1 MSARV
6 SVEAGVAQGWYR
18 WLGSNGVAISL
29 ERFGASAP
37 FEEVYENLGITAD
50 AVVAAARGLLAQD

>member
-1 MSARV
+1 M
-6 SVEAGVAQGWYR
+6 AQSWYR
-18 WLGSNGVAISL
+18 WLGSGGVAISL

-37 FEEVYENLGITAD
+37 YEEVYENLGITAD

>member
-1 MSARV
+1 M
-6 SVEAGVAQGWYR
+6 EAGVAQGWHR
-18 WLGSNGVAISL
+18 WIGSGGTAISL

-50 AVVAAARGLLAQD
+50 AVVAAAKSLLAKD